1 MVYRKHEARVVLHPL
16 STSNHNLLRQQGVY
30 DALYCILFLHQ
41 TTTPPLIRYTPQ
53 RCIAS
58 SFYIKPQH
66 AVEHLPLP
74 HVVLHPLST
83 SNHNLLIRD
92 SAFSIVVLHPL
103 STSNHNCPRHGLRDY
118 SLYCILF
125 LHQTTTSLFD
135 KAFPSLLYCIL
146 FLHQTTTRSS
156 HQLSPAALYCIL
168 FLHQT
173 TTSTSIS
180 RDKLS
185 CIASSFYIKPQLIC
199 QLG

>member
-1 MVYRKHEARVVLHPL
+1 M
-16 STSNHNLLRQQGVY
+16 RQVQELTM
-30 DALYCILFLHQ
+30 ALYCILFLHQ

-146 FLHQTTTRSS
+146 FLHQTTTSIGR
-156 HQLSPAALYCIL
+156 LYTEMRLYCIL

-173 TTSTSIS
+173 TTYCGNKACMM
-180 RDKLS
+180 R
-185 CIASSFYIKPQLIC
+185 CIASSFYIKPQRTR
-199 QLG
+199 

>member
-1 MVYRKHEARVVLHPL
+1 M
-16 STSNHNLLRQQGVY
+16 
-30 DALYCILFLHQ
+30 ALYCILFLHQ

-146 FLHQTTTRSS
+146 FLHQTTTSIGRLYTEMRLYCILCL
-156 HQLSPAALYCIL
+156 HQTTTRWFTGSMKPGLYCIL

-173 TTSTSIS
+173 TTYCGNKACMM
-180 RDKLS
+180 R
-185 CIASSFYIKPQLIC
+185 CIASSFYIKPQRTR
-199 QLG
+199 

>member
-1 MVYRKHEARVVLHPL
+1 M
-16 STSNHNLLRQQGVY
+16 RQVQELTM
-30 DALYCILFLHQ
+30 ALYCILFLHQ

-83 SNHNLLIRD
+83 SNHN
-92 SAFSIVVLHPL
+92 
-103 STSNHNCPRHGLRDY
+103 CPRHGLRDY

-146 FLHQTTTRSS
+146 FLHQTTTSIGR
-156 HQLSPAALYCIL
+156 LYTEMRLYCIL

-173 TTSTSIS
+173 TTRWFTGSMKPGLYCILFLHQTTTYCGNKACMM
-180 RDKLS
+180 R
-185 CIASSFYIKPQLIC
+185 CIASSFYIKPQRTR
-199 QLG
+199 